1 MLFMALVGGL
11 GTFEGPII
19 GAILFF
25 LMETWFGATGVLYL
39 IGLGVVAL
47 CFALFLP
54 RGIWGFAENRFAIRL
69 LPVGYFLKTK
79 ATQP

>member
-1 MLFMALVGGL
+1 
-11 GTFEGPII
+11 
-19 GAILFF
+19 
-25 LMETWFGATGVLYL
+25 METWFGATGVLYL

-47 CFALFLP
+47 AFALFLP

-79 ATQP
+79 PAER